1 METTPKII
9 VVDDEKSICSNV
21 EKILKKNHYEIVYAT
36 TADEA
41 LEKMAVES
49 FSLLISDIVM
59 PGKNGLELLKLVKQQ
74 WPLTKAVM
82 MTAYASTDTAV
93 KAIRMGALDY
103 IPKPF
108 TPDELRSTVEKALAG
123 EHTEAPSTPEEREFI
138 DAIDL
143 DIPFDID
150 EVAAVTGEA
159 YAKSLGPSDMPI
171 IEVKM
176 PEPLVSF
183 CEMGN
188 MVCDI
193 FKKLGA
199 TCKAGTK
206 TQKCPQLAK
215 KKRAAKKEARPD
227 VKQLIGIDQP
237 FEYEEVAAVTGP
249 EYVHSLKSDGV
260 AFIPYEELK
269 KNVAQMMKIGRID
282 VDMPFDPNEV
292 ARVTGEAYIDQVS
305 RSDMP
310 VVEITASEAIE
321 GFCETGNMVCDI
333 FKKLG
338 VTCKA
343 GTKTAKCPQLAKK
356 KRAAMKKT
364 AVDMNMLIS
373 VDQPFNYDEV
383 TAVTGPGYVEHL
395 VYGGT
400 VQIPYEELKQNVAR
414 LMKVR
419 ESKRAEIVEFPKEP
433 ATKNILVIDDE
444 VAVNN
449 NIRKILLKKG
459 YQVDQAITK
468 DEALESITSH
478 PYKLI
483 LLDLK
488 IPGVKGLELL
498 QTIRDKNPEAKV
510 IMITGYASIET
521 AVEATRM
528 GAVDYLPK
536 PFTPDEIREATDKA
550 FLLAA

>member
-1 METTPKII
+1 METAPKII
-9 VVDDEKSICSNV
+9 VVDDEKKICSNV
-21 EKILKKNHYEIVYAT
+21 EKILKKNHYEVVHAMS
-36 TADEA
+36 AEEA
-41 LEKMAVES
+41 LEKMASES

-59 PGKNGLELLKLVKQQ
+59 PGKNGLELLKLVKEQ

-108 TPDELRSTVEKALAG
+108 TPDELRSTVEKALTG
-123 EHTEAPSTPEEREFI
+123 KLVEAPTTAKEKEYI
-138 DAIDL
+138 DVIDF
-143 DIPFDID
+143 DMPFDPD

-159 YAKSLGPSDMPI
+159 YAKSLGPSDMPV

-176 PEPLVSF
+176 PEPLAGF
-183 CEMGN
+183 CETGN

-206 TQKCPQLAK
+206 KALCPKLAK
-215 KKRAAKKEARPD
+215 KKRAAKKKNIAD

-237 FEYEEVAAVTGP
+237 FDYEEVAAVTGP
-249 EYVHSLKSDGV
+249 EYIQSLQSEGV
-260 AFIPYEELK
+260 AFVPYEELK
-269 KNVAQMMKIGRID
+269 KNVARMMQKGKID
-282 VDMPFDPNEV
+282 VDMPFDRDEV
-292 ARVTGEAYIDQVS
+292 ARQTGETYADQVS

-310 VVEITASEAIE
+310 VIEITASESLE
-321 GFCETGNMVCDI
+321 GFCEVGSMVCDI

-338 VTCKA
+338 ATCKA
-343 GTKTAKCPQLAKK
+343 GTKKALCPKLAKK
-356 KRAAMKKT
+356 KRAAKKGKSI
-364 AVDMNMLIS
+364 DMTELIS
-373 VDQPFNYDEV
+373 IDQPFNYEEV
-383 TAVTGPGYVEHL
+383 AAVTGPEYIENL
-395 VYGGT
+395 VYDGT
-400 VQIPYEELKQNVAR
+400 VQVPYETLKQNVAR
-414 LMKVR
+414 MTKEMEQTSAASL
-419 ESKRAEIVEFPKEP
+419 EFPN
-433 ATKNILVIDDE
+433 ASITKNVLVIDDE

-449 NIRKILLKKG
+449 NIRKILHKKG

-468 DEALESITSH
+468 EEALESIASH

>member
-1 METTPKII
+1 METTPRII

-21 EKILKKNHYEIVYAT
+21 EKILQKNHYEIVHAT

-49 FSLLISDIVM
+49 FSLLISDIIM

-108 TPDELRSTVEKALAG
+108 TPDELRSTVEKALTG
-123 EHTEAPSTPEEREFI
+123 ELTEAPTTPEERAFI
-138 DAIDL
+138 DPIDL
-143 DIPFDID
+143 DIPFDVD

-159 YAKSLGPSDMPI
+159 YAKSLGPSDMPV

-176 PEPLVSF
+176 PEPLEGF
-183 CEMGN
+183 CETGN

-215 KKRAAKKEARPD
+215 KKRATKKQKKQD

-237 FEYEEVAAVTGP
+237 FDYEEVASVTGP
-249 EYVHSLKSDGV
+249 EYVKSLQNEGV
-260 AFIPYEELK
+260 AFVPYEELK
-269 KNVAQMMKIGRID
+269 RNVASMMQKGKID
-282 VDMPFDPNEV
+282 VDIPFDRDEV
-292 ARVTGEAYIDQVS
+292 ARQTGEAFVDRAS

-310 VVEITASEAIE
+310 VVEITASEAVE
-321 GFCETGNMVCDI
+321 GFCEMGNMVCDI

-338 VTCKA
+338 ATCKA
-343 GTKTAKCPQLAKK
+343 GTKKALCPKLAKK
-356 KRAAMKKT
+356 KRAAKKGKSI
-364 AVDMNMLIS
+364 DMTELIS
-373 VDQPFNYDEV
+373 IDQPFNYEEV
-383 TAVTGPGYVEHL
+383 AAVTGPEYIENL
-395 VYGGT
+395 VYDGI
-400 VQIPYEELKQNVAR
+400 VQVPYETLKKNVAR
-414 LMKVR
+414 LTKEMAKL
-419 ESKRAEIVEFPKEP
+419 SADTLEFPKESVS
-433 ATKNILVIDDE
+433 KNILVIDDE

-468 DEALESITSH
+468 EEALESIASH

-536 PFTPDEIREATDKA
+536 PFTPNEIREATDKA